1 VVALI
6 VYVLENQADDATASF
21 WNGFVQLSLSSWPIH
36 LSFNRQS
43 WPFALGVASRLV
55 LIVGSFVGIVTIFE
69 AMIKQRRLP
78 MRYADLLTLREQTIR
93 DKFLSAVPATD
104 QQKVAYQEL
113 LVKVAQEADQDLF
126 AQLKDLFGA
135 AEARRILERKQQAES
150 ANL

>member
-1 VVALI
+1 
-6 VYVLENQADDATASF
+6 
-21 WNGFVQLSLSSWPIH
+21 
-36 LSFNRQS
+36 
-43 WPFALGVASRLV
+43 
-55 LIVGSFVGIVTIFE
+55 
-69 AMIKQRRLP
+69 MIKQRRLP